1 MLGDP
6 YALEYTEQFRDDIAE
21 AIRYIVEE
29 LENPLAAQKLKD
41 DVERDILDRVFAP
54 LSVAPYFTEEE
65 TGDVYYP
72 IYTGNFITFYVV
84 RDNVIEVRRFI
95 YVHRDVAAH
104 LP

>member
-1 MLGDP
+1 MLGERYTP
-6 YALEYTEQFRDDIAE
+6 EYTEQFRNDMAE
-21 AIRYIVEE
+21 AIRYIVCK

-41 DVERDILDRVFAP
+41 DVERDILDRSFAP
-54 LSVAPYFTEEE
+54 LSVAPYFTDEK

-84 RDNVIEVRRFI
+84 MGKVMEVRRFI
-95 YVHRDVAAH
+95 YAHRDMPAH

>member
-1 MLGDP
+1 MLGGQ
-6 YALEYTEQFRDDIAE
+6 YELEYTEQFWNDIAE
-21 AIRYIVEE
+21 AVRYITEK

-41 DVERDILDRVFAP
+41 DVERDILDRSFAP
-54 LSVAPYFTEEE
+54 LCIKPYFTDEL

-84 RDNVIEVRRFI
+84 VDGTMEVRRFI
-95 YVHRDVAAH
+95 YAHRNMPMQ

>member
-6 YALEYTEQFRDDIAE
+6 YTLEYTEQFRDDIAE

-41 DVERDILDRVFAP
+41 DVERDILERAFAP
-54 LSVAPYFTEEE
+54 LSVAPYFTDEE

-72 IYTGNFITFYVV
+72 IYTGNFIAFYVV
-84 RDNVIEVRRFI
+84 RGNVIEVRRFI

>member
-6 YALEYTEQFRDDIAE
+6 YTLEYTAQFRDDIAE
-21 AIRYIVEE
+21 AIGYITSK

-41 DVERDILDRVFAP
+41 DVERDVLERSFAP
-54 LSVAPYFTEEE
+54 LSVAPCFTDEA

-84 RDNVIEVRRFI
+84 IDKVIEVRRFI
-95 YVHRDVAAH
+95 YAHRDIVAH